1 MQGTFGSELF
11 FGQCVS
17 LSHSGDTVALSGM
30 GRVVEISDPDQYYF
44 RIKVYKEMNGDWTQH
59 GQSIDG
65 IHLSEFTND
74 ARAEVSLNGDGTKLA
89 ISTVYSSSRSTS
101 TAVGAGGCVL
111 VYELLN
117 NKWVLLSTPYEESA
131 GGGGALV
138 GLKVSLNNSGSRVAI
153 GEQYFDERNSD
164 DANDQG
170 RILVCNIV
178 SVGKNCS
185 IVVKGQ
191 QSGDHVGSSV
201 MIAGDIDCVIFGS
214 TGSDSNGANSGSAS
228 VYCLA
233 EDVWTPRGS
242 DLKGEKA
249 SDEFGSS
256 VAITSD
262 GTYVAVGATKNA
274 PDQHSIDA
282 GHVRV
287 FKYDKFTNSYYQ
299 IGSDIDGERGASS
312 VFAYYAGDL
321 SGFSLALSDEIDN
334 ILTVAVGAPNNE
346 GDGGYYDGHVRVFK
360 CDVTSSPLTWVQIG
374 YDIVG
379 QTLRESA
386 GYSIAMSR
394 DGMRAI
400 VGSPEFGSKEPFV
413 GVARVYENIDRH
425 FPTLSPST
433 KPSMNPSPGPSMNP
447 TSIPSVTA
455 SSQPS
460 SQPSTNPSP
469 DPTMNPTSIPSVTA
483 SSQPSSQPSTNPS
496 PGPSMDPTSIPSVTA
511 SSQPSSSPSTNPTSS
526 PSVSATPTSEYD
538 RLFRITTRFE
548 GFDSNYRWCLS
559 AREMSDILTYKR
571 TFQVRLCEPFN
582 RNQLWST
589 DQYGQLKLAIYPRE
603 TLCMVSTSRFVE
615 LDTCDFGEIPH
626 DRKRF
631 NLDQI
636 QGRIVQY
643 KYDKVFLVGFDTD
656 FDMENESSA
665 VRLFQEGL
673 PNESLIAWSF
683 DSIHT
688 PSLRGSK

>member
-44 RIKVYKEMNGDWTQH
+44 RIKVYKEMNGDWTQY

-65 IHLSEFTND
+65 IHRSEFTND

-101 TAVGAGGCVL
+101 SAVGVGGCVL

-131 GGGGALV
+131 GGGGVLV

-201 MIAGDIDCVIFGS
+201 MIAGDTDCVIFGS

-299 IGSDIDGERGASS
+299 IGSDIDGERGESS

-433 KPSMNPSPGPSMNP
+433 KPSMNPSPGPS
-447 TSIPSVTA
+447 
-455 SSQPS
+455 
-460 SQPSTNPSP
+460 
-469 DPTMNPTSIPSVTA
+469 MNPTSIPSVTA

>member
-44 RIKVYKEMNGDWTQH
+44 RIKVYKEMNGDWTQY

-65 IHLSEFTND
+65 IHRSEFTND

-178 SVGKNCS
+178 SVGENCS

-299 IGSDIDGERGASS
+299 IGSDIDGERGESS

-433 KPSMNPSPGPSMNP
+433 KPSMNPSPGPS
-447 TSIPSVTA
+447 
-455 SSQPS
+455 
-460 SQPSTNPSP
+460 
-469 DPTMNPTSIPSVTA
+469 MNPTSIPSVTA

-673 PNESLIAWSF
+673 PNESLVAWSF

>member
-1 MQGTFGSELF
+1 
-11 FGQCVS
+11 
-17 LSHSGDTVALSGM
+17 M

-44 RIKVYKEMNGDWTQH
+44 RIKVYKEMNGDWTQY

-65 IHLSEFTND
+65 IHRSEFTND
-74 ARAEVSLNGDGTKLA
+74 ARAEVSLNGDGTKIA

-101 TAVGAGGCVL
+101 TAVGVGGCVL

-138 GLKVSLNNSGSRVAI
+138 GLKVSLNNSGSRVVI

-178 SVGKNCS
+178 SVGENCS

-433 KPSMNPSPGPSMNP
+433 KPSINPSPGPSVNP
-447 TSIPSVTA
+447 TSIPSVTT

-460 SQPSTNPSP
+460 SSPSTNPSL
-469 DPTMNPTSIPSVTA
+469 
-483 SSQPSSQPSTNPS
+483 
-496 PGPSMDPTSIPSVTA
+496 GPSMDPTSIPSVTA
-511 SSQPSSSPSTNPTSS
+511 SSQPSSQPSMDPTSI

-538 RLFRITTRFE
+538 RLFRITTSFE

-656 FDMENESSA
+656 LDMENESSA